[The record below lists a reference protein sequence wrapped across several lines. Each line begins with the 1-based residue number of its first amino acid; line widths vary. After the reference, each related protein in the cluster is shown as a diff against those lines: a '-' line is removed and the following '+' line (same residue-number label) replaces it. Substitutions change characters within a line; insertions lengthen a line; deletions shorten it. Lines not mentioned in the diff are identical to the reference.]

1 MPTVTTV
8 LTGTNEQHVLL
19 VTLHEACSIFSPYRI
34 YLYLVNFSPYMIDL
48 YTTTFPLIIDCVKM
62 KKGY

>member
-8 LTGTNEQHVLL
+8 LTGTNEKHVLL
-19 VTLHEACSIFSPYRI
+19 VTIHEACSIFSPYTI
-34 YLYLVNFSPYMIDL
+34 YLANFSSYMIDL
-48 YTTTFPLIIDCVKM
+48 YTITFPLNTDYVKM